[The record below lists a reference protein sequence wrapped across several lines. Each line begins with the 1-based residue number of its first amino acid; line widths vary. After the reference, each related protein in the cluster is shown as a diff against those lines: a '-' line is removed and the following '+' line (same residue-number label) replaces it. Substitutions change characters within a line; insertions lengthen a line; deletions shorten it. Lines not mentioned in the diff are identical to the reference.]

1 MRKLRGIGEDHH
13 KNMKYMQLDLPVKKM
28 NNPEQKIWT
37 LHDLLDYDASKF
49 SVVEIQLKNQLA
61 SWIQIAQ
68 SLKLKAILQKY
79 QDFTKAHVSKLEV
92 FFKDEKFIS
101 LGAKHQIIQAF
112 IRETDEKLSLCGDG
126 EVKDACLVSCIQEIN
141 HFKISS
147 YGTAAAFANALG
159 MSKYAE
165 LFHEAEVNEKQID
178 DRLTQLAEFEINI
191 RAKSP
196 SILTH

>member
-1 MRKLRGIGEDHH
+1 MDKI
-13 KNMKYMQLDLPVKKM
+13 
-28 NNPEQKIWT
+28 EQKIWT

-49 SVVEIQLKNQLA
+49 TVVEIQLKNQLTI
-61 SWIQIAQ
+61 WIQEAQ

-79 QDFTKAHVSKLEV
+79 LDFTKIHVERLEG
-92 FFKDEKFIS
+92 FFKEEKFIS
-101 LGAKHQIIQAF
+101 LGAKHQIIHAF
-112 IRETDEKLSLCGDG
+112 IKETDEKLSLCGDG

-147 YGTAAAFANALG
+147 YGTAAAFAQALG
-159 MSKYAE
+159 MVKYAE
-165 LFHEAEVNEKQID
+165 IFHEAEVNEKQID

-196 SILTH
+196 SILIH